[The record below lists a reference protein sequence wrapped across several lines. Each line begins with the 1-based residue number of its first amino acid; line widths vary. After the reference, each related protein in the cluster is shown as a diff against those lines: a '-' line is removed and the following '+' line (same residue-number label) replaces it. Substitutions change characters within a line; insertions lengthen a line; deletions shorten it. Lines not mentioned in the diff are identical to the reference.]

1 VPFGRS
7 ALLASYQVAD
17 ADSVRYATSTG
28 TASFEPDYDVWGL
41 GYTYKFS
48 DRTNLYAG
56 YGRVSAKGT
65 LDSTQVDRQQA
76 AMGLRHR
83 F

>member
-1 VPFGRS
+1 VPLGRS
-7 ALLASYQVAD
+7 ALLASYQAAN
-17 ADSVRYATSTG
+17 ADSVSYATSAGAAT
-28 TASFEPDYDVWGL
+28 FEPDYDVWGV

-56 YGRVSAKGT
+56 YGRVSASGT
-65 LDSTQVDRQQA
+65 LSSTQVDRQQA